1 LHGSAVAQDRF
12 ARILAEGRGAP
23 KNAVDATKWHL
34 ISKAGGETDLTLDDF
49 VGKLDPDT
57 RAAGEK
63 AAKAWLD
70 ALKEPKG

>member
-1 LHGSAVAQDRF
+1 M
-12 ARILAEGRGAP
+12 
-23 KNAVDATKWHL
+23 
-34 ISKAGGETDLTLDDF
+34 LDEF
-49 VGKLDPDT
+49 VGKLDPET